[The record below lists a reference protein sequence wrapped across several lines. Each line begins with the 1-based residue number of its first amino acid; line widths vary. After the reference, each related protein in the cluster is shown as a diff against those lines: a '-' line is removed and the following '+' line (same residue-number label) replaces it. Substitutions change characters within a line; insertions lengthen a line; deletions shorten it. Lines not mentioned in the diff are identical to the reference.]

1 MTAVSLLE
9 TALLLGLYVAL
20 AGAYGLVYAIVR
32 LKGAAALRG
41 LPVMIYALHA
51 GAALA
56 IVLWTPLDIGWK
68 GLIVASSIAF
78 LAIPPITWRFLR
90 HTHETEA

>member
-56 IVLWTPLDIGWK
+56 IVLAGLLFRRCRMIAEDAVGAARAVSWTM
-68 GLIVASSIAF
+68 
-78 LAIPPITWRFLR
+78 
-90 HTHETEA
+90 

>member
-1 MTAVSLLE
+1 MIPLDLLE

-20 AGAYGLVYAIVR
+20 AGAYGLAYAIVR
-32 LKGAAALRG
+32 LKGVSSRG
-41 LPVMIYALHA
+41 VPVAIYALHA
-51 GAALA
+51 GAAIA
-56 IVLWTPLDIGWK
+56 IVVWTPLTIGWK

-78 LAIPPITWRFLR
+78 LAIPPVTWRFLE